1 MRLKEYDKKNIAPW
15 EVKKSIIATAMEG
28 YSYGSERGQ
37 IRMPSDHDHIVPLYS
52 YGVDVY
58 DFDMSKIKPLASLSQ
73 DEAENAVNNY
83 FGIFKQ
89 SDE

>member
-37 IRMPSDHDHIVPLYS
+37 IRMPSDHNHIVPLYS
-52 YGVDVY
+52 YGVGTF
-58 DFDMSKIKPLASLSQ
+58 DFGMGKVAPMEKLAQ
-73 DEAENAVNNY
+73 EEAENHINDFFSN
-83 FGIFKQ
+83 
-89 SDE
+89 